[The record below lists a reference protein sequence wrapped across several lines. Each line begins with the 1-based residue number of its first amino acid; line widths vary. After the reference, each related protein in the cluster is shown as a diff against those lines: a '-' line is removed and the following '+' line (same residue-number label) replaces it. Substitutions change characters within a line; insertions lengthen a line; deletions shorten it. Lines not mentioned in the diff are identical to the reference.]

1 MNRLTNLVSLV
12 AVLAV
17 LPWSIAVSASG
28 DSARGKKIFIK
39 YCAGCHG
46 RQGQGDGYR
55 LLGPSPANLLSQ
67 STMEQSDEELLRT
80 MHEGKP
86 NMPAWKYRLAEKDS
100 ADVLA
105 YVRSLQAERT
115 E

>member
-1 MNRLTNLVSLV
+1 MNMVPLV

-17 LPWSIAVSASG
+17 VPWTVAASDAG
-28 DSARGKKIFIK
+28 DPTRGKKIFIK

-46 RQGQGDGYR
+46 SQGQGDGYR

-67 STMEQSDEELLRT
+67 STKGQSDEELLRT
-80 MHEGKP
+80 MHQGKP
-86 NMPAWKYRLAEKDS
+86 NMPPWNYRFSANDS

-105 YVRSLQAERT
+105 YVRSLQTERT

>member
-1 MNRLTNLVSLV
+1 MNRLMNLVPLV

-17 LPWSIAVSASG
+17 LPWSVAASDSG
-28 DSARGKKIFIK
+28 DPTRGKKIFIK

-46 RQGQGDGYR
+46 SQGQGDGYP
-55 LLGPSPANLLSQ
+55 LLGSSPANLLSQ
-67 STMEQSDEELLRT
+67 STKGQSDEELLRT

-86 NMPAWKYRLAEKDS
+86 NMPAWKFRLLANDS

-105 YVRSLQAERT
+105 YVRSLQAKRT